1 MEEKMKKFFTFL
13 CILIIF
19 IGIIDHPSSDA
30 VPGNSKSSF
39 TSTTVTTS
47 DEDSAPIDNNTSL
60 FSQPSELIL
69 IGFGLVGIA
78 VIVRK
83 TFKK

>member
-1 MEEKMKKFFTFL
+1 MKKFFTFL

-19 IGIIDHPSSDA
+19 IGIVDHPSSDA
-30 VPGNSKSSF
+30 APGNSKSSF

-47 DEDSAPIDNNTSL
+47 DEDSAPIDNNTSPL
-60 FSQPSELIL
+60 PQSFELIL
-69 IGFGLVGIA
+69 VGSGLVGIA

-83 TFKK
+83 IFKK